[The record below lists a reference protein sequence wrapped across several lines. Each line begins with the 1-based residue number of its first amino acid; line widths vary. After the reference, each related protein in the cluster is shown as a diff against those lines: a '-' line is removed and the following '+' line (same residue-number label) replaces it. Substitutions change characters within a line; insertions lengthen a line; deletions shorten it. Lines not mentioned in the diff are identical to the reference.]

1 MSLSV
6 SAVSKNMGLLAS
18 SQKSAHSTSLLPLEY
33 VSFDTF
39 YAGKKQLPILHT
51 RASIGQ
57 RHVEAVPD
65 TSPPFKLKK
74 FANVKGKGLYK
85 NAAIEILQGA

>member
-1 MSLSV
+1 
-6 SAVSKNMGLLAS
+6 
-18 SQKSAHSTSLLPLEY
+18 
-33 VSFDTF
+33 
-39 YAGKKQLPILHT
+39 
-51 RASIGQ
+51 
-57 RHVEAVPD
+57 VEAVPD